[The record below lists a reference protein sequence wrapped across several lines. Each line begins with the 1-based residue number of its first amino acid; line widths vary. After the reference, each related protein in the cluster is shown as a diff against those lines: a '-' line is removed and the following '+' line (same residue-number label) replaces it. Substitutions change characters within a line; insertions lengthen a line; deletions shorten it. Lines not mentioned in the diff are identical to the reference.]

1 MTEFERSAAASEATS
16 AEAATPTPTPTL
28 MPGVQLAQA
37 RVVHGLTLEGVAQ
50 QLKFS
55 PRQIEALE
63 ADRYDQLPGVAVVR
77 GMVRGYARLVGMD
90 AAPLL
95 EALRDAVPA
104 PDANQIVARYR
115 EPVPFSDAS
124 KRSNVV
130 YVVFTLA
137 VLAVAA
143 LVLVQWRQ
151 ERPQSEA
158 RMTFVVPANES
169 QRNVVASA
177 GDTLPVPPSVEAPA
191 QTPGAALSHNDTAAR
206 ATAPKEEPRL
216 EAGVAAPAPAQ
227 TPTESAAAEKRPAE
241 ALAAATDTASPGA
254 AGGAAVASVS
264 AAATPSGQQ
273 SVRLECGEEAWVE
286 IRDADGRLLHA
297 QLNAAGSTV
306 EVTGAAPLS
315 FVIGNAQSVRLNVDG
330 RSVDLAP
337 YIRVAVARFTLP

>member
-1 MTEFERSAAASEATS
+1 ML
-16 AEAATPTPTPTL
+16 TP
-28 MPGVQLAQA
+28 GAQLAQA
-37 RVVHGLTLEGVAQ
+37 RVAHGLAVEGVAQ

-95 EALRDAVPA
+95 ETLRDAVPA

-151 ERPQSEA
+151 ERPEGEA
-158 RMTFVVPANES
+158 RMTFVAPVDES
-169 QRNVVASA
+169 QRTAVASA
-177 GDTLPVPPSVEAPA
+177 SQALPVPPVVEAPA
-191 QTPGAALSHNDTAAR
+191 QTPGAASPDNDAPALAA
-206 ATAPKEEPRL
+206 APTEEPRL
-216 EAGVAAPAPAQ
+216 DAGVASPAPVE
-227 TPTESAAAEKRPAE
+227 TPTEAATAETPPAE
-241 ALAAATDTASPGA
+241 ALAAAAETAPAEQASGA
-254 AGGAAVASVS
+254 AAQAASVS
-264 AAATPSGQQ
+264 ATAPGQQ
-273 SVRLECGEEAWVE
+273 SVRLECLEEAWVE
-286 IRDADGRLLHA
+286 IRDGDGKLLHA
-297 QLNAAGSTV
+297 QLNAAGSAV
-306 EVTGAAPLS
+306 ELTGKAPLS